1 MKKLLQMFIIFYVS
15 IIFSGCSG
23 DSWVTKNKTQDSL
36 KKTIETLQFHK
47 ERIESIEYE
56 NRSLINL
63 IETVSDRTSLF
74 QNTIAIFTPSSKDSI
89 TINTPAGNFFV
100 SLRDLTKYADGYK
113 ATFYI
118 GNPNYATFDNL
129 EVNVAWPI
137 IKKDGKSDYIT
148 INKPIL
154 PGIWN
159 KVSIILSPATSS
171 EIGVISL
178 MIKPGQVVLKQDYR
192 IEIN

>member
-1 MKKLLQMFIIFYVS
+1 MLQV
-15 IIFSGCSG
+15 
-23 DSWVTKNKTQDSL
+23 
-36 KKTIETLQFHK
+36 
-47 ERIESIEYE
+47 
-56 NRSLINL
+56 
-63 IETVSDRTSLF
+63 
-74 QNTIAIFTPSSKDSI
+74 
-89 TINTPAGNFFV
+89 
-100 SLRDLTKYADGYK
+100 
-113 ATFYI
+113 
-118 GNPNYATFDNL
+118 
-129 EVNVAWPI
+129 I